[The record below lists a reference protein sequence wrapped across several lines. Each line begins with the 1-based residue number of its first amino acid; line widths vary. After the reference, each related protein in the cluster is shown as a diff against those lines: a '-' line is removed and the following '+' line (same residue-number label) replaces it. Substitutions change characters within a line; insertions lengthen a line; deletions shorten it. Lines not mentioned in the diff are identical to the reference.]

1 MNIPQPT
8 GQPIKMP
15 DAVNTGI
22 ANAGNAINNAKNVVT
37 NALNQFSQQTQAGA
51 GASSQFLQSNT
62 IVAKLAFI
70 VIVII
75 GFLFLLNLGIVLIS
89 YFVSPASN
97 PYLVKG
103 MVEGTYAMVIP
114 QDPKNADYLPIERSN
129 NQSKGIEF
137 TWSFWIYINDLGTDS
152 KKYQHIF
159 NKGDNTYNS
168 GTNLSSVNNAPGVY
182 LGPANNNLHIIIDTV
197 DGNDTNNVIDIDNIP
212 IRKWVNVAIRMQNLI
227 VDVYINGTVSSRLI
241 LNNTPKQNYND
252 VYICQN
258 GGFSGKLSNLRY
270 YTYALNVFEI
280 NNVVLGGPNL
290 RVTDNLS
297 KTNEYTYLSN
307 SWYTSKL

>member
-1 MNIPQPT
+1 M
-8 GQPIKMP
+8 
-15 DAVNTGI
+15 
-22 ANAGNAINNAKNVVT
+22 
-37 NALNQFSQQTQAGA
+37 LNFC
-51 GASSQFLQSNT
+51 ASSKVKAIVYEPENCPELYFDKNELKEFNFTT
-62 IVAKLAFI
+62 IKTKF
-70 VIVII
+70 
-75 GFLFLLNLGIVLIS
+75 
-89 YFVSPASN
+89 
-97 PYLVKG
+97 
-103 MVEGTYAMVIP
+103 EC
-114 QDPKNADYLPIERSN
+114 
-129 NQSKGIEF
+129 
-137 TWSFWIYINDLGTDS
+137 INDLGTDS

-197 DGNDTNNVIDIDNIP
+197 DGSDTNNVIDIDNIP